1 MERAAL
7 HVELR
12 SSLEVSDELRRH
24 EHAAGDDDLADDFA
38 YLEDMLDELE
48 RHIGK
53 SHADPVLC
61 LERAAGQLQLAI
73 QAIELRRSHVPRR
86 LRGRLRV
93 LLEST
98 RRVAIVLR
106 EPNAPVLSKP
116 LFGVLPLVRLV
127 SQDIHAA
134 IDYLG
139 YAAALLS
146 ALVARTLPAKFVGA
160 QLALGGTA
168 VSTLTDRRIG
178 TLPVISIETHE
189 GLDLAWGVTML
200 ASPFVLGYARKDRA
214 ASAIQVVAGACA
226 IALAIF
232 TNYRTE
238 LGTATPYR
246 SKGGGSRSAGGSSAG
261 KSAGNYSGRKRR
273 LSEMPRPLEGLSSA
287 PTDWNPSTER
297 T

>member
-1 MERAAL
+1 MDRAAL

-24 EHAAGDDDLADDFA
+24 EHAAGDDDLADYFA
-38 YLEDMLDELE
+38 YIEDMLDELE

-61 LERAAGQLQLAI
+61 LERAARQLQLAI
-73 QAIELRRSHVPRR
+73 RAIEQRRSHVPRR
-86 LRGRLRV
+86 LRGRLHV
-93 LLEST
+93 LLAST
-98 RRVAIVLR
+98 KRVAMVLK
-106 EPNAPVLSKP
+106 EPNEPVSSKP
-116 LFGVLPLVRLV
+116 LFGVLPLMRLV
-127 SQDIHAA
+127 SQDAHAA

-146 ALVARTLPAKFVGA
+146 ALVARTLPAKFVGIQFA
-160 QLALGGTA
+160 VGGTA

-178 TLPVISIETHE
+178 MLPVISIETHE
-189 GLDLAWGVTML
+189 GLDLVWGVTML
-200 ASPFVLGYARKDRA
+200 AAPFVLGYARKDRA

-226 IALAIF
+226 IALAVF

-238 LGTATPYR
+238 LGMATPYR
-246 SKGGGSRSAGGSSAG
+246 SKGGPKSAGGSSAG
-261 KSAGNYSGRKRR
+261 NYAARKRR
-273 LSEMPRPLEGLSSA
+273 SSEMPKPLEGLSSA
-287 PTDWNPSTER
+287 PTAWSPSTGR